1 MPTLTLYTK
10 PDCSLCDDA
19 QAALE
24 RVRARIPFELEVV
37 DISADPELAERY
49 GERIPVVLVDGEEAW
64 EYVVDER
71 ELETASAPAWRRPDD
86 AEGGADVGLRD
97 DLLGSPD
104 GRSTRSRSAT
114 GCRWAWRR
122 GCRATCRS

>member
-19 QAALE
+19 QAALD
-24 RVRARIPFELEVV
+24 RVRVRTPFELKVV
-37 DISADPELAERY
+37 DISIDPELAARY

-71 ELETASAPAWRRPDD
+71 ELETRLGAG
-86 AEGGADVGLRD
+86 AEAAR
-97 DLLGSPD
+97 
-104 GRSTRSRSAT
+104 
-114 GCRWAWRR
+114 
-122 GCRATCRS
+122 